1 MMEVLNGDPIPGP
14 STQYEE
20 NFPSLPSVGTPLQAH
35 TTNIESFAADNISTI
50 IEIPVSELKGDSKRQ
65 SDVCGDIS
73 KSCGVEIVL
82 TNCKNKSLSVMI
94 NGPRSQVEKA
104 KSQVTQSL
112 HMQGKRVIKINHE
125 YHRHLIGYKGMRK
138 RAIEEKTLTKII
150 VPNPESKSDEIVIE
164 GPHKCLES
172 AELEIRKTIKQFS
185 EQVRENLNIEQEY
198 HVFINGPRNKTL
210 NKIQTETGAK
220 INIPPYT
227 KKSNEIT
234 VVGKKEEVA
243 KAVKQIND
251 LIESLKKCYVNQL
264 IPVDVDP
271 SKWDYIIGPRNNGI
285 TEIFEQT
292 GMFIDPPTVNSNQ
305 FRFRGDS
312 NNIGVTLV
320 AIYKKA
326 NSTDIETV
334 TAPRHLHRLLIG
346 KNGAALSETR
356 KGYPGVSI
364 NFPEIGEHIK
374 IEGPVEEVSAVKD
387 RLQARVVELMA
398 SHHLETLDVDPKYQ
412 GKLLDFLRQYF
423 RSRKLNVRV
432 VKATECG
439 MPENEHHIFLEGEI
453 SAVETTKADAL
464 KMVKKWTNEKTKDV
478 IVEPRIQ
485 DLLRNDKPAPI
496 NEIYNEFKEVS
507 VRWPQ
512 DNSRRFQSS
521 QQTNNAGTSSPTT
534 SHIVQLSGPRDQVDA
549 AYEKFTKLVKKVKDE
564 NYEQEFSIFED
575 CRDRILGPT
584 ICKLLKDTNTRIRY
598 FDREKTRGVIFGV
611 QSNVETAIDHLE
623 RLQRSL
629 ATIEEVTITLPSW
642 MLTKK
647 AGNSSACLRSIR
659 EQCEGVQL
667 KSVSANPRKLII
679 SGPPQSIDKAKG
691 LVDSILNN
699 MPEGC
704 TEAMVNC
711 DPMHHGQLIGRNGV
725 NLKRFRE
732 RYNVEV
738 LIPEQNETDPKLAN
752 EIYLVGEKDA
762 VSKAAAE
769 LQQTIKNWEDE
780 GETSIECDS
789 DMLQD
794 LKNYIFAF
802 RYPELEN
809 VKTFYPKSTP
819 PPNSNQ
825 AAVNGNGQTNIKIS
839 IRGPKSC
846 LQEAEQCLQ
855 TVIED
860 IKLQKTVTQP
870 ITEQTHSLAFRKL
883 RSTLP
888 EIERSHK
895 VLIKLHLEKEP
906 IQNGESTI
914 YGHITYVGPKER
926 IDDAILN
933 GINPLLPVTEVAVFP
948 QEFYGKLFVSEQPQ
962 QQVDRTQGNRRG
974 RQISV
979 LQKSNQKGNQ
989 SENGESTPA
998 ITRLIGLQRKY
1009 GVIINVPKRTSS
1021 EQITISGIP
1030 EAVQSCK
1037 KELEALGAKLQAEKA
1052 DWEARTYEETLNV
1065 EKRFLN
1071 RVISG
1076 HKHQAFEKHGVAIFT
1091 RGQRF
1096 SKNNNNA
1103 AVAAV
1108 DKNANENAPKTNG
1121 ETSLDQPSTPPDL
1134 SRFAGFTLLDTTLV
1148 PLIIQGYKEKVQL
1161 VREELEKVL
1170 EECSTFEC
1178 QELVI
1183 PRDTHARLIGSQ
1195 RSSIRPFEEKYD
1207 VEVEF
1212 PPRGCRENQTEIVLV
1227 LGPKSKADAAAN
1239 ELAYMSNELCYELT
1253 RVRNPNE
1260 STTKRPQNRLDIGI
1274 PAHLTK
1280 ITSFQRGSPSYN
1292 YYFI

>member
-1 MMEVLNGDPIPGP
+1 MEVVNGDPNPGP

-20 NFPSLPSVGTPLQAH
+20 NFPSLPSVRIPSQTRLS
-35 TTNIESFAADNISTI
+35 NIKSFAANNITTI
-50 IEIPVSELKGDSKRQ
+50 IEIPVSELKGDLKRQ
-65 SDVCGDIS
+65 GDVCGEIS

-94 NGPRSQVEKA
+94 TGPQSQVEKA

-112 HMQGKRVIKINHE
+112 HMQGKRVIKISHE
-125 YHRHLIGYKGMRK
+125 HHRHLIGHMGMRK

-150 VPNPESKSDEIVIE
+150 VPNPESNSDEIVIE
-164 GPHKCLES
+164 GPHKCLEA
-172 AELEIRKTIKQFS
+172 AEQEIRKTIKQYS
-185 EQVRENLNIEQEY
+185 EQVRQNLNIEQEY
-198 HVFINGPRNKTL
+198 HVFVNGPRNKTL

-227 KKSNEIT
+227 KTSNEIT

-264 IPVDVDP
+264 IPVDIDS
-271 SKWDYIIGPRNNGI
+271 SKFDYIIGPRNSGI

-292 GMFIDPPTVNSNQ
+292 GMFIDPPLENCNQ

-312 NNIGVTLV
+312 NNLGNALV

-334 TAPRHLHRLLIG
+334 TAPQHLHRLLIG
-346 KNGAALSETR
+346 KNGSALNEIR
-356 KGYPGVSI
+356 KGYLDVAIS
-364 NFPEIGEHIK
+364 FPETGEHIK
-374 IEGPVEEVSAVKD
+374 IEGPVEEVSAIKN

-398 SHHLETLDVDPKYQ
+398 SHHLETLEVDPKYQ

-423 RSRKLNVRV
+423 RSRKLNVRQ
-432 VKATECG
+432 VKAAECG
-439 MPENEHHIFLEGEI
+439 MPENEQHIFLEGEV
-453 SAVETTKADAL
+453 SAVETTKAEAL

-512 DNSRRFQSS
+512 DNTRRSQSS
-521 QQTNNAGTSSPTT
+521 PQTSNVGISPSTT
-534 SHIVQLSGPRDQVDA
+534 SHVVQLSGPRDQVDA
-549 AYEKFTKLVKKVKDE
+549 AYEKLAKLIKKVRDE

-611 QSNVETAIDHLE
+611 QSNVETAIVQLE

-647 AGNSSACLRSIR
+647 AGNSNARLRSIR

-667 KSVSANPRKLII
+667 KQVPANPRKLII
-679 SGPPQSIDKAKG
+679 SGPPQSIEKAKG
-691 LVDSILNN
+691 LIDSISTN

-704 TEAMVNC
+704 TEATVIC
-711 DPMHHGQLIGRNGV
+711 DPMHHGQLIGRNGA

-732 RYNVEV
+732 RHNVEV

-752 EIYLVGEKDA
+752 EICLVGEKDA

-780 GETSIECDS
+780 GETSIECDA
-789 DMLQD
+789 DVLQD

-802 RYPELEN
+802 HYPELQN
-809 VKTFYPKSTP
+809 VKIFYPKPTP

-825 AAVNGNGQTNIKIS
+825 TVVNGNGQTNIKTR

-860 IKLQKTVTQP
+860 IKSQKTVTQP
-870 ITEQTHSLAFRKL
+870 ITEQTHSQAFRKL

-888 EIERSHK
+888 EVERSHK

-914 YGHITYVGPKER
+914 YGHITYIGPQER
-926 IDDAILN
+926 IDDAIMN
-933 GINPLLPVTEVAVFP
+933 GINPLLPVNEVVVFP
-948 QEFYGKLFVSEQPQ
+948 QEFYGKLFVSEQSQ

-974 RQISV
+974 QKISF
-979 LQKSNQKGNQ
+979 QKSNQKSNQ
-989 SENGESTPA
+989 PETVEETPA
-998 ITRLIGLQRKY
+998 KTRLIGLQRKY
-1009 GVIINVPKRTSS
+1009 NVIINVPKRTSS
-1021 EQITISGIP
+1021 EQITVSGTP
-1030 EAVQSCK
+1030 EAVQGCK

-1052 DWEARTYEETLNV
+1052 DWEARTYEEALNV

-1071 RVISG
+1071 RIISG
-1076 HKHQAFEKHGVAIFT
+1076 HKHQVFEKYGVAIFT
-1091 RGQRF
+1091 RGQRA
-1096 SKNNNNA
+1096 SKNNNA
-1103 AVAAV
+1103 AVAAF
-1108 DKNANENAPKTNG
+1108 DKNVDENAPKTNG
-1121 ETSLDQPSTPPDL
+1121 ETSLDQPSALPDL

-1170 EECSTFEC
+1170 EDCSTFEC

-1227 LGPKSKADAAAN
+1227 LGPKNKADAAAN
-1239 ELAYMSNELCYELT
+1239 ELAYM
-1253 RVRNPNE
+1253 
-1260 STTKRPQNRLDIGI
+1260 LDSGT

-1280 ITSFQRGSPSYN
+1280 ITSFHQGSPSCN
-1292 YYFI
+1292 CYFI